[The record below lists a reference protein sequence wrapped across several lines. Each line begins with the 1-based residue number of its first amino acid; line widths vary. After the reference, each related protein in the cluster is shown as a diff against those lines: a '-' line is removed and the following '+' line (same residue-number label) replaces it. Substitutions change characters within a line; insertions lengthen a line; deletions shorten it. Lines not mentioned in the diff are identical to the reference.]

1 MSGLSQAAAR
11 RDLRVVVAAVGI
23 SAAGDIAAVAALA
36 VHLQERTGSGL
47 LVAALFAA
55 NWLAIAVGSPWA
67 GALVDRRDARSL
79 LVLASLGQAAVA
91 AVLATTPP
99 TAAILVL
106 SALLGVGAAVAVPS
120 EFALVGV
127 IAAAGDGSARANG
140 RVETARYA
148 GYLVGPL
155 LGTGLVALSGV
166 GATLALDAASF
177 ALVAVA
183 AVGLSARRP
192 AATAAGGPRPRA
204 RDGLALLVG
213 DRELRATTFV
223 LVASLLTMSMTIA
236 ADVFFVRE
244 TLGQGAFGLGLLLSA
259 WMAGMVVASLSVAP
273 RVPLHALATVAIAAA
288 AVQGAGKLGAAS
300 LGLVVPALVLYALG
314 GAAHGIKNVTARTLL
329 HERVPA
335 EAHGRAFAAYAG
347 LRNTAELG
355 ALALGGLLVDAI
367 GGRAT
372 LIVAGSATALV
383 AAAGLLLLPRNR
395 TGEAHEPRPAG
406 ERVAV

>member
-11 RDLRVVVAAVGI
+11 RDLRIVVAAVGI

-106 SALLGVGAAVAVPS
+106 SACSASAWPWRSVRVRAD
-120 EFALVGV
+120 GV

-155 LGTGLVALSGV
+155 LGTGLVV
-166 GATLALDAASF
+166 RCRAS
-177 ALVAVA
+177 APRWPSTPRASRWSRSRPR
-183 AVGLSARRP
+183 GLPGGR
-192 AATAAGGPRPRA
+192 AATAGGPA
-204 RDGLALLVG
+204 REPATGWRCSWAIA
-213 DRELRATTFV
+213 ELRATIFV

-244 TLGQGAFGLGLLLSA
+244 TLGRGRSGSDSCSR
-259 WMAGMVVASLSVAP
+259 AGWRGWSSP
-273 RVPLHALATVAIAAA
+273 R
-288 AVQGAGKLGAAS
+288 
-300 LGLVVPALVLYALG
+300 
-314 GAAHGIKNVTARTLL
+314 
-329 HERVPA
+329 
-335 EAHGRAFAAYAG
+335 
-347 LRNTAELG
+347 
-355 ALALGGLLVDAI
+355 
-367 GGRAT
+367 
-372 LIVAGSATALV
+372 
-383 AAAGLLLLPRNR
+383 
-395 TGEAHEPRPAG
+395 
-406 ERVAV
+406 